1 MTASKALDNRQIVEK
16 ALIVLFG
23 FLASGLLGFI
33 RTGVLAGQFGTS
45 SALDTFY
52 AAQRIPEIIFT
63 LVAGGALGSSFIPIY
78 AKYREQDPDHAWQL
92 ASAVMTLAS
101 IAAAI
106 LGLVVAIFAPQL
118 VSIVLLPGRSI
129 EEQQLT
135 VDMVRLMMVT
145 PFIFSISGLV
155 MGILQSHS
163 SFLLPSM
170 AISMNNIG
178 IMVGALLIAPLLV
191 PHPNVGQV
199 AESNVM
205 GLAYGAVLSA
215 LLHLV
220 VQLPGLRKIRA
231 QLRPLIAWHIQ
242 GVAEVLKLMGPR
254 VLGLAVVQINF
265 LVNINLASNMV
276 EGSLVALNTA
286 FTLMFFA
293 LGIIGQSVGSAV
305 FPTLSALWAEQDY
318 DGFKDRLSQ
327 AMRNVLYLSI
337 PATVVFILL
346 GEPIVSIFERGE
358 WTAESTQAA
367 AWALGFYATGIA
379 GFTLLEVLSRAF
391 YAMEDTWTV
400 VIIGIGAMISNII
413 LNLIF
418 IRFIGESGNL
428 ARGPFAGLALANA
441 STTMIESLVLW
452 WLMRRRIGKQGT
464 IVGINDRVILISAGG
479 TLVASVVMGVGLF
492 AVTQVMT
499 SGGLIVA
506 LVGGVVGG
514 VIFFGLGYIANLGET
529 RALLSP
535 FIRRGLRLVRRG

>member
-1 MTASKALDNRQIVEK
+1 MTQSKALDNRQIIEK
-16 ALIVLFG
+16 ALIVLLG
-23 FLASGLLGFI
+23 FLASGMLGFI
-33 RTGVLAGQFGTS
+33 RTAVLSGQFGTS

-78 AKYREQDPDHAWQL
+78 AKYREQDPDHAWRL
-92 ASAVMTLAS
+92 ASSVMTLA
-101 IAAAI
+101 ALGAAI
-106 LGLVVAIFAPQL
+106 LGIVVAIFAPQL
-118 VSIVLLPGRSI
+118 VQIVLLPGRSI
-129 EEQQLT
+129 QEQQLT
-135 VDMVRLMMVT
+135 VDMVRIMMIT

-163 SFLLPSM
+163 SFLLPSI

-178 IMVGALLIAPLLV
+178 IMVGALVIAPFLA
-191 PHPNVGQV
+191 PHPNVGQI

-215 LLHLV
+215 LLHLI

-231 QLRPLIAWHIQ
+231 QIRPIISWHIQ
-242 GVAEVLKLMGPR
+242 GVTEVLKLMGPR

-265 LVNINLASNMV
+265 LVNINLASNMI

-318 DGFKDRLSQ
+318 DGFKDRLSG
-327 AMRNVLYLSI
+327 AMRNVLYLSF

-346 GEPIVSIFERGE
+346 GQPIVSIFERGE
-358 WTAESTQAA
+358 WTTESTQAA
-367 AWALGFYATGIA
+367 AWALAFYATGIA

-391 YAMEDTWTV
+391 YALEDTWTPV
-400 VIIGIGAMISNII
+400 VIGIGAMVSNII

-418 IRFIGESGNL
+418 VQFIGDPNSL
-428 ARGPFAGLALANA
+428 VRGSFAGLALANA
-441 STTMIESLVLW
+441 STTVVESLVLW
-452 WLMRRRIGKQGT
+452 WLIRRRIDKLGDV
-464 IVGINDRVILISAGG
+464 VGINDGAIIKSATG
-479 TLVASVVMGVGLF
+479 TIAASALMGAGLF
-492 AVTQVMT
+492 IVTQVMPT
-499 SGGLIVA
+499 GGLIVA
-506 LVGGVVGG
+506 LVGGIIGA
-514 VIFFGLGYIANLGET
+514 VIFFGVGYGFNLGET
-529 RALLSP
+529 RSLLNP
-535 FIRRGLRLVRRG
+535 IVRRSLRLVRR